1 MNASLK
7 ADNCLI
13 CAPAH
18 SAEVDFY
25 FIAPHADLASVK
37 DFPMLPPGKALT
49 GFDPPL
55 RAPLNVDV
63 LIKDRSLEV
72 ANCGANGFEGE
83 DKDLD
88 YILYCKGTERM
99 LIPLSQVCQN
109 VVLRPERAASNNGD
123 ESPSSQGAV
132 AYPPTPLK

>member
-1 MNASLK
+1 MMEEQMKINPRFQPVSTEFEVLATRNTRASL
-7 ADNCLI
+7 
-13 CAPAH
+13 
-18 SAEVDFY
+18 
-25 FIAPHADLASVK
+25 
-37 DFPMLPPGKALT
+37 
-49 GFDPPL
+49 
-55 RAPLNVDV
+55 
-63 LIKDRSLEV
+63 
-72 ANCGANGFEGE
+72 NGCYYG
-83 DKDLD
+83 KDLD